1 MGKGEPE
8 DDEPEFVSAND
19 LTREFCDNTTAHGL
33 NRIVG
38 AENWWGKLTWSILF
52 SVFTLTFL
60 YQAGTLLIEYYQWPV
75 HRGSNIIRTAHKC
88 FARVCVCALL
98 VSLFLPFKLEWLREG
113 TIT

>member
-75 HRGSNIIRTAHKC
+75 VIIYFPMTCHYPQLTSFPIIPPC
-88 FARVCVCALL
+88 N
-98 VSLFLPFKLEWLREG
+98 
-113 TIT
+113 

>member
-75 HRGSNIIRTAHKC
+75 HRGSNIIRTAHK
-88 FARVCVCALL
+88 
-98 VSLFLPFKLEWLREG
+98 
-113 TIT
+113 